1 MNALKAWLKSLPLAL
16 GVPALCWLFFIL
28 SMGKPGIHVPYILGL
43 VVGIH
48 LITYLI
54 TGLPI
59 FLIYHRRPGEMIW
72 HPAVA
77 LTTGT
82 ILGGFGFI
90 LIFRTIGTEG
100 LLIGAGHGFITAIA
114 AWLQRP
120 RHHENTHHLP

>member
-1 MNALKAWLKSLPLAL
+1 MMNALQAWLKSLPLAL
-16 GVPALCWLFFIL
+16 GIPGLCWFLFIL

-48 LITYLI
+48 LIAYLI

-59 FLIYHRRPGEMIW
+59 FLLYHRHPGEMVW
-72 HPAVA
+72 HPAIA
-77 LTTGT
+77 L
-82 ILGGFGFI
+82 
-90 LIFRTIGTEG
+90 TIGTMLGG
-100 LLIGAGHGFITAIA
+100 LALALLSPIEIFAGVGAAHGFVTAIA